1 MAWKL
6 DTSNMTTHKF
16 KDDESYSN
24 WTKWKNEVD
33 SNGVE
38 PIQAARNLDLVV
50 KSLKGSEQYEVK
62 LGNYDRVTFTK
73 DSSKE
78 VATVQSLGGH
88 T

>member
-1 MAWKL
+1 MAWEL
-6 DTSNMTTHKF
+6 DTSNITTNEF
-16 KDDESYSN
+16 KNDESYSN
-24 WTKWKNEVD
+24 WTKWRNEVD
-33 SNGVE
+33 NSGVE

-50 KSLKGSEQYEVK
+50 KSLSGSEQYEVK

-73 DSSKE
+73 DSSRQ